1 MEMLKTKSLRKLI
14 KEYMKK
20 CRSNSK
26 LQYLAPICMR
36 LVTFYFYLRSFCS
49 SQLWYTCKSVWRY
62 FAAS

>member
-49 SQLWYTCKSVWRY
+49 SQL
-62 FAAS
+62 